1 MFAESLLQLVVKK
14 ISNVVTKQ
22 RKMILKLV
30 LSLVIDTVSIRNLE
44 YSL

>member
-44 YSL
+44 HGL

>member
-1 MFAESLLQLVVKK
+1 MFAESLLQLLVKK

-44 YSL
+44 HSL